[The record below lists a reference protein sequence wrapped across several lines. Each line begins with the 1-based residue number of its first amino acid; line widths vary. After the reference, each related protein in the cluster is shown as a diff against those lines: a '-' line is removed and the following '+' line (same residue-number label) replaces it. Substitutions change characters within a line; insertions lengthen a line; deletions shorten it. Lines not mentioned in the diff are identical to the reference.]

1 MQIKGCAVG
10 RHSDIKPGAAAP
22 LGGAHVR
29 GQTAS
34 DPKLKKIEDFNAGKK
49 DEAPLELLK
58 RALVGI
64 GCSAED
70 FDNAKAKLAEKFKDD
85 DKDKQGALRPPP
97 KSIVGQPLERVPPGL
112 DSKRNFCNRTNRNSY

>member
-1 MQIKGCAVG
+1 MA
-10 RHSDIKPGAAAP
+10 
-22 LGGAHVR
+22 LGGSHVR

-34 DPKLKKIEDFNAGKK
+34 DPKLKKIEDFNAGKS
-49 DEAPLELLK
+49 DEKPLDLLK

-85 DKDKQGALRPPP
+85 EKEITAEFCAEFGFGLHNLIGTTQTPATGGPPQFAPPP
-97 KSIVGQPLERVPPGL
+97 
-112 DSKRNFCNRTNRNSY
+112 NFAP